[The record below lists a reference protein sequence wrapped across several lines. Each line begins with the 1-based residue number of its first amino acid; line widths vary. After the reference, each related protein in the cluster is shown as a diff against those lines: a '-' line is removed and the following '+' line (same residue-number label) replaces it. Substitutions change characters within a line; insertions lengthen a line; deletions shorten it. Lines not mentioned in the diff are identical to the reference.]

1 MAQLDEFR
9 QVAIDLLV
17 IFLDYAFDH
26 LIVEAHVS
34 LNNLES
40 SFVYQRSRL
49 FN

>member
-1 MAQLDEFR
+1 MAQLDELR
-9 QVAIDLLV
+9 QVAVDLLV
-17 IFLDYAFDH
+17 IFFYYALDH

-34 LNNLES
+34 LNNLKS